1 MDYEV
6 KIIECS
12 KELKARERLFVKDT
26 SDAIRLDTATAE
38 GEIIITPEYYAIL
51 GVHNEKSDDVDY
63 STYVIVDVG
72 GNKFVTGSDSF
83 FKSFIEIYNEMVNE
97 DEDYSIKA
105 YRLESK
111 NYKGKTFITCS
122 IVNE

>member
-1 MDYEV
+1 MNYEV
-6 KIIECS
+6 KITECS

-26 SDAIRLDTATAE
+26 SDAIKLDEATAE
-38 GEIIITPEYYAIL
+38 GEIIITPAYYAIL
-51 GVHNEKSDDVDY
+51 GIHNEKADDVDY
-63 STYVIVDVG
+63 STYVVVDIA

-83 FKSFIEIYNEMVNE
+83 FKSFLEIYTEMNDE
-97 DEDYSIKA
+97 DEEYSIKV

-111 NYKGKTFITCS
+111 NYKGKSFITCS

>member
-1 MDYEV
+1 MNYEV
-6 KIIECS
+6 KITECS

-26 SDAIRLDTATAE
+26 SDAIKLDEATAE

-51 GVHNEKSDDVDY
+51 GIHNEQADDVDY
-63 STYVIVDVG
+63 LTYVVVDIA

-83 FKSFIEIYNEMVNE
+83 FKSFLGIFKEMSGE
-97 DEDYSIKA
+97 DEEYSIKA

-111 NYKGKTFITCS
+111 NYKGKSFITCS

>member
-1 MDYEV
+1 MNYEV
-6 KIIECS
+6 KITECS

-26 SDAIRLDTATAE
+26 SDAIKLDEATAE
-38 GEIIITPEYYAIL
+38 SEIIITPAYYVIL
-51 GVHNEKSDDVDY
+51 DIHNEKADDVDY
-63 STYVIVDVG
+63 STYVVVDIA

-83 FKSFIEIYNEMVNE
+83 FKSFLEIYTEMSGE
-97 DEDYSIKA
+97 GEEYSIKV

-111 NYKGKTFITCS
+111 NYKGKSFITCS